1 VHAPTVQK
9 NEEIKDKFYYDL
21 ETIIMKYPKDDVK
34 VLLVDFNAQ

>member
-21 ETIIMKYPKDDVK
+21 ETIIMKCPKDDVK
-34 VLLVDFNAQ
+34 VLPVDAQ